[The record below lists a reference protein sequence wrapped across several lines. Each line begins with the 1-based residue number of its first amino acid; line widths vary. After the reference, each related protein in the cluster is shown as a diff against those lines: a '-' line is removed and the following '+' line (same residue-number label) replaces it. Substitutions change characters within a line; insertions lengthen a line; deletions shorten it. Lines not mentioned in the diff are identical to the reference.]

1 MASFRPGRVMD
12 ELNRKTCEEAFRR
25 LDDFLDRRLDPEETR
40 LVEEHLQVCEACTR
54 EFTFEASVLN
64 GVRQKL
70 RQLAA
75 PSELLE
81 RILSQLPPT
90 TEAGER

>member
-1 MASFRPGRVMD
+1 MH

-40 LVEEHLQVCEACTR
+40 LVEEHLRVCEACTR
-54 EFTFEASVLN
+54 EFTFEASVLD
-64 GVRQKL
+64 GVKQKL

-75 PSELLE
+75 PAELLT
-81 RILSQLPPT
+81 RILARLPPT
-90 TEAGER
+90 TEEGKS

>member
-1 MASFRPGRVMD
+1 MK

-25 LDDFLDRRLDPEETR
+25 LDDFLDRQLGPEETR

-64 GVRQKL
+64 GVKQKL
-70 RQLAA
+70 RQLPA
-75 PSELLE
+75 PPELLAK
-81 RILSQLPPT
+81 ILSQLPSTPDR
-90 TEAGER
+90 EER